1 MKRTG
6 LILMCLVLA
15 ALPALA
21 QNSGEKG
28 DWELGIYGGFGW
40 LDDYGP
46 LNPDDDILFGGRV
59 GYFFTD
65 HWSLEG
71 SFQRLSSE
79 TDTFT
84 IDTIT
89 FDPVDLD
96 IDSLRLNA
104 LYTFRPGM
112 RLRPFLTFGAG
123 SEKTDLEDFG
133 DSTDL
138 GLNAGGGLRLNMTRH
153 FNLRFD
159 ARFVSTDVGEEIDER
174 QSNLEGTIGLSWLF
188 GGGAPPDSDND
199 GVPDR
204 SDKCPNTPKGA
215 KVDGAGCPTDADGDG
230 VFDGID
236 QCANTTK
243 GWPVDDKGCPK
254 DTDGDGVPDGADQC
268 PGTPKGATV
277 DSKGCTSDADKDGV
291 LDGLDRCANTPA
303 GAKVDSFGCPVDSD
317 HDGVPD
323 GLDQCPDTR
332 PNTPVDA
339 KGCPNIP
346 KAEPL
351 FTPER
356 NSLVLEGV
364 NFETNKAD
372 ITPDSVAILEK
383 VAASLKDWP
392 DVKVEIGGHTD
403 SSGSNA
409 LNQELSQRRAEAVKS
424 YLEAKGIDAGR
435 MTAKGYGESKPVA
448 DNKTAEG
455 KAKNRRVELT
465 KVD

>member
-6 LILMCLVLA
+6 LLLTCLLLA
-15 ALPALA
+15 VVPAMA

-28 DWELGIYGGFGW
+28 DWELGLYGGFGW

-46 LNPDDDILFGGRV
+46 LSPDNGLLFGGRV
-59 GYFFTD
+59 GYFFTSN
-65 HWSLEG
+65 WSIEG
-71 SFQRLSSE
+71 SCQRLESE
-79 TDTFT
+79 TDAAGDDQDFT
-84 IDTIT
+84 
-89 FDPVDLD
+89 LD
-96 IDSLRLNA
+96 SVRLNA

-112 RLRPFLTFGAG
+112 RLRPFLTLGLG
-123 SEKTDLEDFG
+123 SEMADAEDLG
-133 DSTDL
+133 DSTDPGVNL
-138 GLNAGGGLRLNMTRH
+138 GGGLRLNMTRH

-159 ARFVSTDVGEEIDER
+159 GRYVGTDVSEEGIDDWQNNIEATV
-174 QSNLEGTIGLSWLF
+174 GASWLF
-188 GGGAPPDSDND
+188 GGGPPADADND

-204 SDKCPNTPKGA
+204 NDKCPNTPKGA
-215 KVDGAGCPTDADGDG
+215 KVDAAGCPIDSDGDG
-230 VFDGID
+230 VADGID

-243 GWPVDDKGCPK
+243 GWPVDEKGCPK

-303 GAKVDSFGCPVDSD
+303 GAKVDAYGCPVDSD

-323 GLDQCPDTR
+323 GLDECPDTR

-339 KGCPNIP
+339 KGCPNAP
-346 KAEPL
+346 KAEQL
-351 FTPER
+351 FTPEKK
-356 NSLVLEGV
+356 SLVLEGV

-372 ITPDSVAILEK
+372 ITPDSVATLEK

-403 SSGSNA
+403 SSGAAAHN
-409 LNQELSQRRAEAVKS
+409 LELSQRRAEAVKN
-424 YLEAKGIDAGR
+424 YLEAKGIDGSR
-435 MTAKGYGESKPVA
+435 LKAKGYGETKPIA

-465 KVD
+465 RID